1 MGIRWT
7 GSEPARVTGGCETGV
22 RAGRGTAGIR
32 VTEGEGERAGW
43 REDLRRGPRVPVGQA
58 GGAAWRECAL
68 AWGPTGKR
76 SGFLFPAA
84 RRRPCGDGAAALAR
98 ERAPGRLGAPGLGL
112 RGPLRPRRRRGTT
125 EGREQRCLPGAAARL
140 PQGPGRGLGDASP
153 SIGPREQLAPAV
165 GASGARGGGRARSA
179 GPGHG
184 VRRRREDRR
193 ERGRLGEAAAGRRG
207 DELGPA
213 LGGGHRPKVT
223 EPGPVAAV
231 PRRRGRLRAPHGPR
245 PRRKRPPPASEAE
258 E

>member
-1 MGIRWT
+1 MPPG
-7 GSEPARVTGGCETGV
+7 GSVPLRGAGRVSARASLSPPRAAGRAETG
-22 RAGRGTAGIR
+22 
-32 VTEGEGERAGW
+32 
-43 REDLRRGPRVPVGQA
+43 PP
-58 GGAAWRECAL
+58 
-68 AWGPTGKR
+68 R
-76 SGFLFPAA
+76 SGA
-84 RRRPCGDGAAALAR
+84 GSGASR
-98 ERAPGRLGAPGLGL
+98 APGLGL

-140 PQGPGRGLGDASP
+140 PQGPGRGLGNASP

-193 ERGRLGEAAAGRRG
+193 ERRRLGAAAAGRRG

-223 EPGPVAAV
+223 EPGPIAAV
-231 PRRRGRLRAPHGPR
+231 PRRRGRPRAPHGPR